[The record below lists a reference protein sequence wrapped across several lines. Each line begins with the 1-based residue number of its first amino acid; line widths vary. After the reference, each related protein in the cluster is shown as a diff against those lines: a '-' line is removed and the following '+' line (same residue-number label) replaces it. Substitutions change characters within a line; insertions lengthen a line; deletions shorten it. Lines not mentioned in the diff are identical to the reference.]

1 MTGIPDVVDQSVVDS
16 VADKPGL
23 NRKRKRQWR
32 DLSRGQRIAFLVG
45 AAVQIT
51 LAVTAWRD
59 LARRPANAVNGPKRL
74 WAAIIGINYAGP
86 IAYFIVGRRR

>member
-1 MTGIPDVVDQSVVDS
+1 MTGIPDVADQSDADS
-16 VADKPGL
+16 VADQPGL
-23 NRKRKRQWR
+23 SRTRHWR
-32 DLSRGQRIAFLVG
+32 DLSRGQQIAVLVG

-59 LARRPANAVNGPKRL
+59 LAKRPAATVNGPKRL

>member
-1 MTGIPDVVDQSVVDS
+1 MTGIPDVVDQSVVDN

-23 NRKRKRQWR
+23 ARKRQWR

-59 LARRPANAVNGPKRL
+59 LARRPANTVNGPKRL